1 MAHRLALVAASGV
14 ASLTLI
20 AGLALIGFAPQAAPV
35 DAGSV
40 PAAADTAAVPPASQF
55 QVDVVYVAP
64 PAKPQDITV
73 TKVVKTS
80 GGGDDEGEGRDDG

>member
-40 PAAADTAAVPPASQF
+40 PAADTAAVPPAPQF
-55 QVDVVYVAP
+55 QVDVVYMAP

-80 GGGDDEGEGRDDG
+80 GGGDDEGEGGDDD